1 MIETGLP
8 LRAKRQ
14 RMPINRS
21 LTLSFCT
28 VMHVTRWV
36 YTTFLLFGISACMG
50 AGAMAPD
57 PGETTTGEAS
67 YYADRFIGQRTASGE
82 RYDPDALTAAHR
94 SLPFGTQVR
103 VTRLSNGQSVVVRI
117 NDRGP
122 FVRGRVIDV
131 SHAAAR
137 RLDMMREGVV
147 SVTVEVISAGR
158 GSRSA
163 RQM

>member
-1 MIETGLP
+1 
-8 LRAKRQ
+8 
-14 RMPINRS
+14 
-21 LTLSFCT
+21 
-28 VMHVTRWV
+28 
-36 YTTFLLFGISACMG
+36 MG
-50 AGAMAPD
+50 ADAMAPH

-94 SLPFGTQVR
+94 SLPFGTRVR

-122 FVRGRVIDV
+122 FVQGRVIDV

-137 RLDMMREGVV
+137 RLDMLREGVV
-147 SVTVEVISAGR
+147 SVTVEVVSTGR
-158 GSRSA
+158 ERRSA
-163 RQM
+163 RQI